1 VALIVQ
7 KYGGTSVGD
16 PERIRNVARR
26 IVDTVKAGHRVAVV
40 VSAMSGQTDRL
51 VALARELGGDDPDPR
66 EYDVIVS
73 TGEQVTI
80 ALLAMAIQRLGQP
93 ARSFTGAQM
102 GMRTDTAH
110 KRARIESIDTGVL
123 RDALERGQVAVLAGF
138 QGIDEA
144 GNITT
149 LGRGGS
155 DTSAVAV
162 AAALRAD
169 VCEIYTDVD
178 GVYTAD
184 PRIVPGARKLERI
197 SYDEMLEMA
206 SLGAK
211 VLQIRSVRFAM
222 RYAVPLHVRSSFNDS
237 TGTWVV
243 PEEQVM
249 EQLVVSGVTY
259 NRNEAKI
266 RVRGVRDVPGVA
278 ARLFSPLAADGV
290 VVDMII
296 QNLSQDGATDLT
308 FTVPRDAYA
317 RSLELTRK
325 TGREIGAQAVDGDPE
340 IAKVSIVGM
349 GMRDHAG
356 VATRMFQVLA
366 DEGINI
372 QLISTSEIKV
382 SVVIEE
388 KYTELAVRALHAA
401 FVEAGAAAPAA
412 ERPQRS
418 AGCWLAAALLAG
430 RGAGAPGGGRRP
442 RCDPPSEREVRGTH
456 TVRVRC
462 DGADDRAELRGT
474 ARVRFGL
481 GLDRNLADAPALEAL
496 PGSGPE
502 RAEATGAGRAHGADR
517 SRSDLGR
524 VRGIGPVPLR
534 RAAPRLASGAAGPA
548 ARGAGS
554 LTRGGE
560 TSPEAP

>member
-1 VALIVQ
+1 MALVVQ

-26 IVDTVKAGHRVAVV
+26 VVDTVKAGHRVAVV

-51 VALARELGGDDPDPR
+51 VALARDLGGDDPDPR
-66 EYDVIVS
+66 ECDVIVS

-102 GMRTDTAH
+102 GMFTDEAH
-110 KRARIESIDTGVL
+110 GRARIKSVDTEVL
-123 RDALERGQVAVLAGF
+123 RETLERGVVAVIAGF
-138 QGIDEA
+138 QGVDAA
-144 GNITT
+144 GDVTT

-155 DTSAVAV
+155 DTTAVAV
-162 AAALRAD
+162 AAALGAD
-169 VCEIYTDVD
+169 ACEIYTDVD
-178 GVYTAD
+178 GVYTSD
-184 PRIVPGARKLERI
+184 PRIVPASRKLGRI
-197 SYDEMLEMA
+197 SYEEMLEMA

-222 RYAVPLHVRSSFNDS
+222 RYGVPLHVRSSFHDAS
-237 TGTWVV
+237 GTWVV

-249 EQLVVSGVTY
+249 EDLVVSGVTY

-266 RVRGVRDVPGVA
+266 RVRGVKDEPGIA
-278 ARLFSPLAADGV
+278 ARVFSPLSVEGV

-317 RSLELTRK
+317 RSLEITRR
-325 TGREIGAQAVDGDPE
+325 TCAELGARDVDGDPG
-340 IAKVSIVGM
+340 IAKVSIVGL

-356 VATRMFQVLA
+356 VASRMFQVLA

-401 FVEAGAAAPAA
+401 FVEAGAAEPVA
-412 ERPQRS
+412 EP
-418 AGCWLAAALLAG
+418 
-430 RGAGAPGGGRRP
+430 
-442 RCDPPSEREVRGTH
+442 
-456 TVRVRC
+456 
-462 DGADDRAELRGT
+462 
-474 ARVRFGL
+474 
-481 GLDRNLADAPALEAL
+481 
-496 PGSGPE
+496 
-502 RAEATGAGRAHGADR
+502 
-517 SRSDLGR
+517 
-524 VRGIGPVPLR
+524 
-534 RAAPRLASGAAGPA
+534 
-548 ARGAGS
+548 
-554 LTRGGE
+554 
-560 TSPEAP
+560 

>member
-16 PERIRNVARR
+16 PDRIRNVARR
-26 IVDTVKAGHRVAVV
+26 VVETVKAGNRVAVV

-51 VALARELGGDDPDPR
+51 VALAKDLGGDDTDPR
-66 EYDVIVS
+66 EYDQIVS

-80 ALLAMAIQRLGQP
+80 ALTAMAIQRLGQP

-110 KRARIESIDTGVL
+110 TRARIESIDTAVL
-123 RDALERGQVAVLAGF
+123 RDALDRGQVAVLAGF

-184 PRIVPGARKLERI
+184 PRIVPSARKLGRI

-222 RYAVPLHVRSSFNDS
+222 RYAVPIHVRSSFNDS

-249 EQLVVSGVTY
+249 EELVVSGVTY

-266 RVRGVRDVPGVA
+266 RVRGVKDVPGVA
-278 ARLFSPLAADGV
+278 ARLFSPLARDGV

-296 QNLSQDGATDLT
+296 QNLSQDGATDMT

-317 RSLELTRK
+317 RSLELTK
-325 TGREIGAQAVDGDPE
+325 KIGRELNAQAVDGDPE
-340 IAKVSIVGM
+340 IAKVSIVGL

-356 VATRMFQVLA
+356 VATKMFQALA

-401 FVEAGAAAPAA
+401 FVDAGAAPPAV
-412 ERPQRS
+412 ER
-418 AGCWLAAALLAG
+418 
-430 RGAGAPGGGRRP
+430 
-442 RCDPPSEREVRGTH
+442 
-456 TVRVRC
+456 
-462 DGADDRAELRGT
+462 
-474 ARVRFGL
+474 
-481 GLDRNLADAPALEAL
+481 
-496 PGSGPE
+496 
-502 RAEATGAGRAHGADR
+502 
-517 SRSDLGR
+517 
-524 VRGIGPVPLR
+524 
-534 RAAPRLASGAAGPA
+534 
-548 ARGAGS
+548 
-554 LTRGGE
+554 
-560 TSPEAP
+560 